1 MKKIITLVIATIFAM
16 ACQAQLK
23 EQNQKLVRQNDTL
36 YIRENGSNYK
46 VDTQTITVKLKED
59 KTLDMKGGSEIRRNK
74 LGFIDI
80 AVPEGKRVEEFAKEL
95 DESGIFENVELN
107 TNGELCYVTVNDPY
121 SLHLWHLDSTRVRQ
135 AWDYEMG
142 KPTIKVAILD
152 SGIDKDHPD
161 IGFGNNSYK
170 NIDETLGWDYI
181 TNSTYSAP
189 TFFHGT
195 FVAGFVSAKTNN
207 GVGIAGVAGGN
218 GSPGT
223 TMLSYRIGSGPS
235 IDGDVTDDAI
245 ISAVDNGA
253 KVINMSFHMSSTT
266 AMNEAIEYA
275 YSHGVNL
282 VAASGNQYNSSI
294 KYPASHPMVI
304 AVGAT
309 DNTNH
314 RANFSNYGNGLDIV
328 APGKDVYSTTLD
340 NSYDTNSGTSF
351 ATPQVSG
358 TIALMLSSSPSL
370 LQSEIKNILHSTAQK
385 LTSYT
390 FNTNGWNEDVGYGM
404 LDVCKAIKCARM
416 DIVGTDFICDSATYE
431 ISLLDSSYTVVWN
444 ITKNYYAN
452 STTLF
457 QTNYPQS
464 NQCMIK
470 RHNSIMLNN
479 DTLIA
484 NIYDNHGLL
493 LRSIKKCISTRPIAM
508 FDLHYEYSGPIV
520 LMPAY
525 VSENSSAS
533 VPYGAIVKMGSPRF
547 RNMTITPTS
556 PLPYFVH
563 NQDSVKFSPLST
575 FSLQCVNNS
584 NCETFVLP
592 FMTYIPD
599 DPFIPPFFRIS
610 NEGGSLS
617 ITRILN
623 INEMDMEDND
633 KYKSMI
639 ETKNWQLDIYR
650 YTDSKLVFSGTTE
663 DDQIQINTTR
673 WDSGIYIIRIV
684 ADGQLFTQKIRI

>member
-1 MKKIITLVIATIFAM
+1 MKKIITFAITAIIALAS
-16 ACQAQLK
+16 QAQLK
-23 EQNQKLVRQNDTL
+23 EQSQKLVRQNDIL
-36 YIRENGSNYK
+36 YIRENGHNYK
-46 VDTQTITVKLKED
+46 VDTHTITVKLKEG

-95 DESGIFENVELN
+95 NESGIFENVELN
-107 TNGELCYVTVNDPY
+107 IYGELCYVTVNDPY
-121 SLHLWHLDSTRVRQ
+121 SSHLWHLDSTRVRQ

-142 KPTIKVAILD
+142 KPTVKVAILD
-152 SGIDKDHPD
+152 TGIDKDHPD

-170 NIDETLGWDYI
+170 NIDETLGWDYM

-189 TFFHGT
+189 TYYHGT
-195 FVAGFVSAKTNN
+195 FVAGFVGAKTNN

-223 TMLSYRIGSGPS
+223 TMLSYRIGYGSS
-235 IDGDVTDDAI
+235 IDGSIVDDAV

-282 VAASGNQYNSSI
+282 VAASGNQYSSSI

-309 DNTNH
+309 DNANN
-314 RANFSNYGNGLDIV
+314 RADFSNYGTGLDIV
-328 APGKDVYSTTLD
+328 APGKDVYSTDLYNGYNTD
-340 NSYDTNSGTSF
+340 SGTSF
-351 ATPQVSG
+351 AAPQVSG
-358 TIALMLSSSPSL
+358 AIALMLSSSPSL

-390 FNTNGWNEDVGYGM
+390 FNTDGWNEEVGYGM
-404 LDVCKAIKCARM
+404 LDVCKAIKCAEM
-416 DIVGTDFICDSATYE
+416 DIVGTDLICDSAIFQVPLPYNN
-431 ISLLDSSYTVVWN
+431 YTVVWN

-508 FDLHYEYSGPIV
+508 FDLHYEYSGPLV
-520 LMPAY
+520 FMPIMAT
-525 VSENSSAS
+525 ENSITS
-533 VPYGAIVKMGSPRF
+533 VPIGSIVKMGSPRF
-547 RNMTITPTS
+547 RNMTITPAGST
-556 PLPYFVH
+556 LPYFEH
-563 NQDSVKFSPLST
+563 NQDSVKFSPYGG
-575 FSLQCVNNS
+575 FSLYCVNNS
-584 NCETFVLP
+584 NCDNFVLS
-592 FMTYIPD
+592 FDT
-599 DPFIPPFFRIS
+599 FIPHDPIPIHFAAS
-610 NEGGSLS
+610 NEEGSLS

-623 INEMDMEDND
+623 IDKMDMEDND

-684 ADGQLFTQKIRI
+684 VDGQLFTQKIRI